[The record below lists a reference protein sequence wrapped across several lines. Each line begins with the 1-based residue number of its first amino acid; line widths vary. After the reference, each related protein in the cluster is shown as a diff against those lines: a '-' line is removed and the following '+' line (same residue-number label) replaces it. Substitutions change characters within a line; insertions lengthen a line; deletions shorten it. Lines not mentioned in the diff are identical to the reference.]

1 MKKRTIVALAILA
14 GLAAGCGKS
23 EKTYKTGEGEVTVKE
38 NGDQIAYEGTTKEGK
53 FKMSVGEK
61 GVALPDDFPKDIP
74 IMKGTTVKT
83 AMTQGPQTIV
93 HLYAAKSI
101 ADAAKF
107 YQDELKVN
115 GWTIENSLNMGD
127 TSMVAAKKGNRQ
139 CNVVAT
145 KEGDGVLVQLVV
157 VKETP

>member
-1 MKKRTIVALAILA
+1 MQKRSVIALAILA

-23 EKTYKTGEGEVTVKE
+23 EKTYKTGEGQVTVKE

-61 GVALPDDFPKDIP
+61 GVALPDDFPKDVP
-74 IMKGTTVKT
+74 IMKGATVKA

-93 HLYAAKSI
+93 HLHVANSI

-107 YQDELKVN
+107 YQDELKLN
-115 GWTIENSLNMGD
+115 GWTIENSMNMGD
-127 TSMVAAKKGNRQ
+127 TSMVTAKKGNRQ
-139 CNVVAT
+139 CNAVAT
-145 KEGDGVLVQLVV
+145 KEGEGALVQLAVV
-157 VKETP
+157 QETP